1 MNTVEIDSLREIDID
16 ESSSQKDTIKKDSL
30 YPSGFN
36 KDNLFNIALTAIAS
50 LVVLLVGAILISLA
64 IYSIPVFKSEG
75 IGFLF
80 HDVWNPIADKFGAMP
95 FLVGT
100 LLTSFLA
107 LLFSL
112 PFSMAISL
120 FLGEYFSSGKI
131 ALFFQN
137 TTSLLAGI
145 PSVIYGFWGLFVL
158 VPIVRK
164 IEIKLGVLPYGVGV
178 LTASL
183 ILTIMIIPYAASV
196 GREVISLVPQDLKE
210 GAYALGATRWEVIK
224 NVIFP
229 YARSGIFAG
238 ILLSLGRAIGE
249 TMAVTMVIG
258 NNNQFPHSL
267 FAPANTMASVIANE
281 FTEATSNVY
290 LSALIAIALLLF
302 IVTTII
308 NIIGRYIIKRLS
320 IEG

>member
-1 MNTVEIDSLREIDID
+1 
-16 ESSSQKDTIKKDSL
+16 
-30 YPSGFN
+30 
-36 KDNLFNIALTAIAS
+36 
-50 LVVLLVGAILISLA
+50 
-64 IYSIPVFKSEG
+64 
-75 IGFLF
+75 
-80 HDVWNPIADKFGAMP
+80 MP

-158 VPIVRK
+158 VPLVRK
-164 IEIKLGVLPYGVGV
+164 VELKLGVLPYGVGV

-196 GREVISLVPQDLKE
+196 GREVISLVPQDLKQDLKE

>member
-1 MNTVEIDSLREIDID
+1 
-16 ESSSQKDTIKKDSL
+16 
-30 YPSGFN
+30 
-36 KDNLFNIALTAIAS
+36 
-50 LVVLLVGAILISLA
+50 
-64 IYSIPVFKSEG
+64 
-75 IGFLF
+75 
-80 HDVWNPIADKFGAMP
+80 MP
-95 FLVGT
+95 FLAGT

-112 PFSMAISL
+112 PFSLAIAI
-120 FLGEYFSSGKI
+120 FLGEYFTSGKI

-158 VPIVRK
+158 VPLVRK
-164 IEIKLGVLPYGVGV
+164 IEIKLGVLPYGVGIF
-178 LTASL
+178 TASL

-196 GREVISLVPQDLKE
+196 GREVISLVPSELKE
-210 GAYALGATRWEVIK
+210 AAYALGATRWEVIRY
-224 NVIFP
+224 VIFP

-258 NNNQFPHSL
+258 NNNQFPTSL

-281 FTEATSNVY
+281 FTEATSDVY
-290 LSALIAIALLLF
+290 LSALIGIALLLF
-302 IVTTII
+302 LVTTII

-320 IEG
+320 V

>member
-1 MNTVEIDSLREIDID
+1 MTFNRDKLFERSL
-16 ESSSQKDTIKKDSL
+16 T
-30 YPSGFN
+30 F
-36 KDNLFNIALTAIAS
+36 TAW
-50 LVVLLVGAILISLA
+50 LVVILVAAMCLSLMV
-64 IYSIPVFKSEG
+64 YSLPVFRAIG
-75 IGFLF
+75 WGFLF
-80 HDVWNPIADKFGAMP
+80 HRVWDPLEGKFGAMP

-112 PFSMAISL
+112 PFSLAIAI
-120 FLGEYFSSGKI
+120 FLGEYFNSGKI

-158 VPIVRK
+158 VPLVRK
-164 IEIKLGVLPYGVGV
+164 LEIKLGVLPYGVGIF
-178 LTASL
+178 TASL
-183 ILTIMIIPYAASV
+183 ILSIMIIPYAASV
-196 GREVISLVPQDLKE
+196 GREVISLVPSELKE
-210 GAYALGATRWEVIK
+210 AAYALGATRWEVIRH
-224 NVIFP
+224 VIFP

-258 NNNQFPHSL
+258 NNNQFPSSL

-281 FTEATSNVY
+281 FTEATSDVY
-290 LSALIAIALLLF
+290 LSALIGIALLLF
-302 IVTTII
+302 LVTTVI
-308 NIIGRYIIKRLS
+308 NIIGRYIIKKLS
-320 IEG
+320 V